1 MYNSFTNVLL
11 HFEKVCVWGGGWG
24 VIIYN
29 SIYLLSLIN
38 IIIRHNDKSNIFSSA
53 SQTLSIYILKQ
64 NIFLYRYIYSAFF
77 FFKFLSNMKIQFCN
91 CFVYLLAN
99 MYCFIIRIKVVR
111 VSHYVI
117 IWILQ

>member
-11 HFEKVCVWGGGWG
+11 HFEKVCVCGGG
-24 VIIYN
+24 VVIYN

-77 FFKFLSNMKIQFCN
+77 FFNF
-91 CFVYLLAN
+91 
-99 MYCFIIRIKVVR
+99 
-111 VSHYVI
+111 
-117 IWILQ
+117 